1 MSATEPI
8 QAGVKAPEFTLIDQE
23 GRERSL
29 SEFTGKGRPVVLFF
43 YCLDWSPVC
52 TPEMEAL
59 VDRWD
64 EIGAMAEV
72 VGIGIDSRWSHRAWS
87 DHLGLPFPILTDRP
101 AEAIKAYGLWNPE
114 ALMARRSTVILD
126 EGGVVRDV
134 EVGETGVG
142 RDIPALVE
150 KVGKLAS
157 R

>member
-8 QAGVKAPEFTLIDQE
+8 QVGVKAPGFTLTDQE
-23 GRERSL
+23 GNERSL

-72 VGIGIDSRWSHRAWS
+72 VGISIDSRWSHKAWS
-87 DHLGLPFPILTDRP
+87 NHLGLPFPILADRP
-101 AEAIKAYGLWNPE
+101 AGTIKAYGLWNPE
-114 ALMARRSTVILD
+114 ALIARRSSVILD
-126 EGGVVRDV
+126 SEGLVLDV

-142 RDIPALVE
+142 RDIPALIE
-150 KVGKLAS
+150 KVAKLAS
-157 R
+157 S